1 MRLTTPDASA
11 VEAATVM
18 RDEDAGVVPIVE
30 SDGRLTPLQRLEELC
45 DEGSLTLLR
54 SDVVSKRMGAKA
66 RAGDG
71 VIAGAGRVDVFDAEL
86 Q

>member
-1 MRLTTPDASA
+1 MSVTVDRKVEVTEPA
-11 VEAATVM
+11 V
-18 RDEDAGVVPIVE
+18 D
-30 SDGRLTPLQRLEELC
+30 DGRLTPLQRLEELC

-71 VIAGAGRVDVFDAEL
+71 VIGRASCRERV
-86 Q
+86 